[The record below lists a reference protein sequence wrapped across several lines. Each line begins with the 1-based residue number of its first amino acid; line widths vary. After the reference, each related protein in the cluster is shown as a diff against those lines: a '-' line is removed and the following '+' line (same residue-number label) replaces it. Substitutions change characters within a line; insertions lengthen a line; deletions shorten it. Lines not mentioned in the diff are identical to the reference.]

1 MKWTVIH
8 LSKPCK
14 DIMHEQDLKSIRFDN
29 ETNFVGSNKSK
40 KTLTEMDQEQISC
53 YLLQNGNDWS
63 IWLKIHL
70 ELHIWVKSGT
80 TKFGMPGTS
89 LMLYSKLMVIP

>member
-29 ETNFVGSNKSK
+29 ETNFVGSNESK
-40 KTLTEMDQEQISC
+40 KIFTEMDQEQISR
-53 YLLQNGNDWS
+53 YLLQNGTDWS
-63 IWLKIHL
+63 IWHKNPL
-70 ELHIWVKSGT
+70 
-80 TKFGMPGTS
+80 GTS
-89 LMLYSKLMVIP
+89 YTGEVWDHQIWHSSNILMLY